1 MKKMKM
7 EYKKAMAND
16 TGRIVSL
23 VHHTIMT
30 VYPQYY
36 PEKVVDFFCGLHC
49 EKNIRRDVEK
59 GNVGIVYSGERLAG
73 TGSFDGNHITR
84 VYVAPEFQRQGYG
97 SFIME
102 QLEERIGQYHDE
114 IILDASLPASTMYEM
129 RGYKTL
135 RHEQFILQRG
145 RLPDTQAGY
154 ARSDIQGG

>member
-59 GNVGIVYSGERLAG
+59 GNVGV
-73 TGSFDGNHITR
+73 
-84 VYVAPEFQRQGYG
+84 V
-97 SFIME
+97 
-102 QLEERIGQYHDE
+102 
-114 IILDASLPASTMYEM
+114 
-129 RGYKTL
+129 
-135 RHEQFILQRG
+135 
-145 RLPDTQAGY
+145 
-154 ARSDIQGG
+154 

>member
-1 MKKMKM
+1 M
-7 EYKKAMAND
+7 
-16 TGRIVSL
+16 
-23 VHHTIMT
+23 
-30 VYPQYY
+30 
-36 PEKVVDFFCGLHC
+36 
-49 EKNIRRDVEK
+49 EK

-114 IILDASLPASTMYEM
+114 IILDTSFPASTMYEM

-145 RLPDTQAGY
+145 RLPDTQTGY

>member
-59 GNVGIVYSGERLAG
+59 GNVGVVYSGERLAG

-102 QLEERIGQYHDE
+102 QRRRGS
-114 IILDASLPASTMYEM
+114 ASIMM
-129 RGYKTL
+129 RL
-135 RHEQFILQRG
+135 FWMPRFR
-145 RLPDTQAGY
+145 QAQCTKG
-154 ARSDIQGG
+154 ADIKH

>member
-1 MKKMKM
+1 M

-59 GNVGIVYSGERLAG
+59 GNVGVVYSGERLAG

-84 VYVAPEFQRQGYG
+84 VYVWLLNFKDRDTAVLSWSSWRRGSASIMMRLFWMPRFRQA
-97 SFIME
+97 
-102 QLEERIGQYHDE
+102 QCTKV
-114 IILDASLPASTMYEM
+114 A
-129 RGYKTL
+129 
-135 RHEQFILQRG
+135 
-145 RLPDTQAGY
+145 
-154 ARSDIQGG
+154 DIKH

>member
-59 GNVGIVYSGERLAG
+59 GNVGVVNSEERLAG

-84 VYVAPEFQRQGYG
+84 V
-97 SFIME
+97 
-102 QLEERIGQYHDE
+102 
-114 IILDASLPASTMYEM
+114 
-129 RGYKTL
+129 
-135 RHEQFILQRG
+135 
-145 RLPDTQAGY
+145 
-154 ARSDIQGG
+154 

>member
-49 EKNIRRDVEK
+49 EKNIRRDVECWHR
-59 GNVGIVYSGERLAG
+59 IFRRTAG
-73 TGSFDGNHITR
+73 
-84 VYVAPEFQRQGYG
+84 GYG
-97 SFIME
+97 
-102 QLEERIGQYHDE
+102 
-114 IILDASLPASTMYEM
+114 
-129 RGYKTL
+129 
-135 RHEQFILQRG
+135 QF
-145 RLPDTQAGY
+145 
-154 ARSDIQGG
+154 